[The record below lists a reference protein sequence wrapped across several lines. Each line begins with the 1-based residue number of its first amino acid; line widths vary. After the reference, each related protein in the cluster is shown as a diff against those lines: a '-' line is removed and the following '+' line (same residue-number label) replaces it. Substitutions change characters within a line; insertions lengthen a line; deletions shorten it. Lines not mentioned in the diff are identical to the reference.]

1 MGGDA
6 KEALGDIP
14 MIDLLL
20 LAVTFFKHQLGSI
33 LFEFQ
38 TIFRP
43 IVFFSYSWATS
54 KGIINSAFRG
64 FIKPFQTEY
73 TIRMNTYTH

>member
-6 KEALGDIP
+6 MKALGDIP

-20 LAVTFFKHQLGSI
+20 LAITFFKYQLGSI

-38 TIFRP
+38 AIFRL
-43 IVFFSYSWATS
+43 IVFF
-54 KGIINSAFRG
+54 
-64 FIKPFQTEY
+64 
-73 TIRMNTYTH
+73 

>member
-1 MGGDA
+1 MGDA

-43 IVFFSYSWATS
+43 IVFFSYSWAPL
-54 KGIINSAFRG
+54 KAL
-64 FIKPFQTEY
+64 
-73 TIRMNTYTH
+73 